1 MDSVYLQEIRKTSW
15 QQQTGIANQKW
26 FRNIER
32 CKQQVTSLLGKI
44 IQYLCHLRDKKRGS
58 TGKHWVEVA
67 ILAQVVFSWSLLVV
81 SENYLSVE
89 AMLQSPP
96 VLSLGGMCFVRK
108 LLVEWVGKDTV
119 GACGPF
125 DYTATT
131 PEIV

>member
-1 MDSVYLQEIRKTSW
+1 MDSVYLQEIRKTSR

-32 CKQQVTSLLGKI
+32 CKKQVTSLLGKI

-96 VLSLGGMCFVRK
+96 VLSLGGMCFVKRWLEK
-108 LLVEWVGKDTV
+108 LVGKDKV
-119 GACGPF
+119 GPSGPF
-125 DYTATT
+125 
-131 PEIV
+131 